1 MHFDR
6 RLSWKSCYLQ
16 SMMIITCCWG
26 DSFGLHFSSKFDIIS
41 LVFFPCMKSLF
52 CFRFL
57 VARKFDIEK
66 AKHMW
71 ANMIQWR
78 KDYGTDT
85 ILEVNLSKNS
95 LSFWGW
101 YHQSWSGSCM
111 SDIYNKSMQLSLAL
125 QCILETLLLIWYAT
139 ISRNQNH
146 VLLLFFLGFWVWWV
160 GWSSK
165 VLPSVLSWCW

>member
-1 MHFDR
+1 
-6 RLSWKSCYLQ
+6 
-16 SMMIITCCWG
+16 
-26 DSFGLHFSSKFDIIS
+26 
-41 LVFFPCMKSLF
+41 MKSLF

-95 LSFWGW
+95 LPFEV
-101 YHQSWSGSCM
+101 
-111 SDIYNKSMQLSLAL
+111 DIINEVLKW
-125 QCILETLLLIWYAT
+125 ILY
-139 ISRNQNH
+139 
-146 VLLLFFLGFWVWWV
+146 V
-160 GWSSK
+160 
-165 VLPSVLSWCW
+165 